1 VFDSER
7 RDIINDALK
16 RTPNMNVAQI
26 YPLGL
31 LLVSERRKIRERNG
45 DNARTDTFSIIIII
59 IIIM

>member
-59 IIIM
+59 IIM